1 MRAAQL
7 RPMASSTGPML
18 GGESSMTG
26 VLRGTKQVICS
37 TGTVECRPRVKG
49 IWSLTWAMTV
59 LACCTAWY
67 V

>member
-1 MRAAQL
+1 
-7 RPMASSTGPML
+7 
-18 GGESSMTG
+18 MTG